1 MEFVVGRYVLQVGAM
16 MASMLLGLNLV
27 EIVRI
32 ALLMVWGVQFLF
44 VG

>member
-1 MEFVVGRYVLQVGAM
+1 MCYVLQVGAM